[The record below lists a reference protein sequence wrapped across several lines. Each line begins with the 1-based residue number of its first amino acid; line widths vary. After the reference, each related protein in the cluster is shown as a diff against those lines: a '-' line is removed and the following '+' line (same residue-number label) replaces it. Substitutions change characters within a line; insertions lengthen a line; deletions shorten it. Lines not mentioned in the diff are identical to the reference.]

1 MEYNENEYTT
11 GMLQRTAKFFTS
23 EEINRVRNSTFA
35 ICGMG
40 GVGSITVELFARWA
54 IKRFKLL
61 DKDKYEPSNLNRQL
75 FATSRTM
82 GRWKV
87 EAAADRIR
95 EINPFVE
102 KIETMNVKLNNV
114 NVKEFVGGADI
125 IIQTGDSPSCKII
138 YEEARK
144 QKVPLVAG
152 YCYPVGAYAQVY
164 DFRNRDCH
172 SFVEKM
178 YERSKWKDRNLA
190 EMTPEELD
198 RWDQQLMHA
207 PAATIGF
214 VTNITGCLIGTEAI
228 KLLTGKGKV
237 CHYPKWIDFNAFDL
251 TLKTTN
257 PQSVL
262 KPGNY
267 RKLVKVRRK
276 MTAAEK

>member
-1 MEYNENEYTT
+1 MEYDERQYVE
-11 GMLQRTAKFFTS
+11 GMLDRTSKYFS
-23 EEINRVRNSTFA
+23 PEEINRVRESTFA

-40 GVGSITVELFARWA
+40 GVGSITVELFARWG

-75 FATSRTM
+75 FAKSDTM

-87 EAAADRIR
+87 EAAAERIR

-102 KIETMNVKLNNV
+102 SIETMNVKLNNE
-114 NVKEFVGGADI
+114 NVKDFVKGSDI

-164 DFRNRDCH
+164 DFRRSNCY
-172 SFVEKM
+172 SFVEKL
-178 YERSKWKDRNLA
+178 YERFKWKEKKLS
-190 EMTPEELD
+190 EMSPEELD
-198 RWDQQLMHA
+198 RWDKQLMHA

-214 VTNITGCLIGTEAI
+214 ITNITGCFIGTEAI
-228 KLLTGKGKV
+228 KLLTGRGKV
-237 CHYPKWIDFNAFDL
+237 CHYPKWIDLNAFDL
-251 TLKTTN
+251 TLKVNN
-257 PQSVL
+257 PNSIF
-262 KPGNY
+262 KFSNY
-267 RKLVKVRRK
+267 KKFFKIQRK
-276 MTAAEK
+276 MK

>member
-1 MEYNENEYTT
+1 MEYDERQYVE
-11 GMLQRTAKFFTS
+11 GMLERTSKYFS
-23 EEINRVRNSTFA
+23 PEEINRVRESTFA

-40 GVGSITVELFARWA
+40 GVGSITVELFARWG

-75 FATSRTM
+75 FAKSDTM

-87 EAAADRIR
+87 EAAAERIR

-102 KIETMNVKLNNV
+102 SIETMNVKLNNE
-114 NVKEFVGGADI
+114 NVKDFVKGSDI

-164 DFRNRDCH
+164 DFRRSNCY
-172 SFVEKM
+172 SFVEKL
-178 YERSKWKDRNLA
+178 YERFKWKEKKLS
-190 EMTPEELD
+190 EMSPEELD
-198 RWDQQLMHA
+198 RWDKQLMHA

-214 VTNITGCLIGTEAI
+214 ITNITGCFIGTEAI
-228 KLLTGKGKV
+228 KLLTGRGKV
-237 CHYPKWIDFNAFDL
+237 CHYPKWIDLNAFDL
-251 TLKTTN
+251 TLKVNN
-257 PQSVL
+257 PNSIF
-262 KPGNY
+262 KFSNY
-267 RKLVKVRRK
+267 KKFFKIQRK
-276 MTAAEK
+276 MK

>member
-1 MEYNENEYTT
+1 MEYDERQYVG
-11 GMLQRTAKFFTS
+11 GMLERTGKYFS
-23 EEINRVRNSTFA
+23 PEEIKRVTESTFA

-75 FATSRTM
+75 FAKSDTM

-87 EAAADRIR
+87 EAAAERIR

-102 KIETMNVKLNNV
+102 SIETMNVKLNNE
-114 NVKEFVGGADI
+114 NVKDFVKGSDI

-164 DFRNRDCH
+164 DFRRSNCY
-172 SFVEKM
+172 SFVEKL
-178 YERSKWKDRNLA
+178 YERFKWKEKKLS
-190 EMTPEELD
+190 EMSPEELD
-198 RWDQQLMHA
+198 RWDKQLMHA

-214 VTNITGCLIGTEAI
+214 ITNITGCFIGIEAI
-228 KLLTGKGKV
+228 KLLTGRGRV
-237 CHYPKWIDFNAFDL
+237 CHYPKWIDLNAFDL
-251 TLKTTN
+251 TLKVSN
-257 PQSVL
+257 PNSIF
-262 KPGNY
+262 KFSNY
-267 RKLVKVRRK
+267 KKFFRIQRK
-276 MTAAEK
+276 MK